1 MRLRINKLAVVEIF
15 LFQASIFRILY
26 FWFNTLDDALEQ
38 TKRNVGRLLLEKE
51 VSCDQFGS
59 VLTSL
64 ESEASSAYRNTRAE
78 LLDQILMC
86 TSELAELRSFT
97 WQANVFNIHK
107 FITNRVKS
115 VRDIM
120 QDVFRIATRPRV
132 LHRCTSL
139 VCLDWVSVFDMGPL
153 QYALTAAFP
162 FTPRLH
168 ADIIIFASIGITF
181 GMVLTV
187 AILRL
192 LMRYLI
198 NNLHPWRV
206 SSLFMTFEVLWSPT
220 GRIFRMIFMST
231 LYLAAFSVTFDS
243 PDQTILTRLAGKLA
257 FTDPVDALVT
267 LSVMWIASAIILLR
281 LTWMHQ
287 RLTYSNRNQILDRVN
302 RQVARM
308 WIDTNLEK
316 INRLHP
322 NTIIDLLQLV
332 DLPKLTDYE
341 RGRVAAIL
349 TSNEYLMSIYSQRG
363 MFSANDPSELAR
375 FSRSIASILEKLG
388 YREYPDLWSLV
399 LCFSIICVPLV
410 LW

>member
-1 MRLRINKLAVVEIF
+1 MRFRINKLAVVEIF
-15 LFQASIFRILY
+15 LLQAILFRLLY

-38 TKRNVGRLLLEKE
+38 TKRNVGRLLVEKE
-51 VSCDQFGS
+51 VSCDQFGN

-64 ESEASSAYRNTRAE
+64 EAEASSAYRNTRAD
-78 LLDQILMC
+78 LLDQILIC

-107 FITNRVKS
+107 FITNRIKS

-120 QDVFRIATRPRV
+120 QDVFMIATRPRFI
-132 LHRCTSL
+132 HRCTSL
-139 VCLDWVSVFDMGPL
+139 VCLDWVSVVDMGPV

-192 LMRYLI
+192 IMRYLV
-198 NNLHPWRV
+198 NNLHPWRI
-206 SSLFMTFEVLWSPT
+206 SSLFMTFEVFWSPI
-220 GRIFRMIFMST
+220 GRICRMIVMSI

-243 PDQTILTRLAGKLA
+243 PDQTILIRLAGKLA
-257 FTDPVDALVT
+257 LTDPVDALVT
-267 LSVMWIASAIILLR
+267 CSVFWIASAIILLR

-287 RLTYSNRNQILDRVN
+287 RLTYSYRNKILDRVN
-302 RQVARM
+302 RQVAQM

-316 INRLHP
+316 IHRLNP

-332 DLPKLTDYE
+332 ELPKLTDYE

-363 MFSANDPSELAR
+363 MFSTNDPSELAL
-375 FSRSIASILEKLG
+375 FSRRIASILDKLG

-399 LCFSIICVPLV
+399 FCFSIICVPLV